1 MVCGLEVVVG
11 GLLLLVGGL
20 LWLLW
25 LLLFGVR
32 CWWFV
37 DGRLLFVGFCL

>member
-11 GLLLLVGGL
+11 GLLLLVGG
-20 LWLLW
+20 LLW